1 MAKKY
6 YGEKKM
12 SSGFAGLPKEVKQT
26 SYPSRDYAIMEGGYT
41 DTQPALDRDNKKMVG
56 KVKKMM
62 RK

>member
-41 DTQPALDRDNKKMVG
+41 DTQAELDRDNKKM
-56 KVKKMM
+56 M